1 MQIRDGSDNLYR
13 KEDVG
18 TPFFRE
24 DAELHLRIIYHKT
37 AMLIWLLSF
46 DRGFGYS
53 SHSL

>member
-1 MQIRDGSDNLYR
+1 MSERR
-13 KEDVG
+13 
-18 TPFFRE
+18 FFRE